1 MLNLRKSNSKT
12 QHRGSTTDNDTCDQ
26 PRSTTLL
33 DWQQLQNWLWLRL
46 TKTDIQQLLT
56 ETAGGTE
63 CTHITLV
70 MVYTMVQRR
79 GADGVAGEAMR
90 CYYKQSYAPRAVIIT
105 EQRVAA
111 RHTSPRIRQD
121 FKRCTK
127 ILGSW
132 EEIKYYIINV
142 NMNVIAFYQT
152 YRRTNLHILG
162 HPIVNEEHGRYK
174 RNQVWN
180 LNFLF
185 TFRFWRFLRTF
196 NLEIA
201 SNIPVIQSHF
211 VLEMP

>member
-70 MVYTMVQRR
+70 MVYTMVRWR

-132 EEIKYYIINV
+132 EEIKYYV
-142 NMNVIAFYQT
+142 Y
-152 YRRTNLHILG
+152 
-162 HPIVNEEHGRYK
+162 YK
-174 RNQVWN
+174 RQYECNSI
-180 LNFLF
+180 LP
-185 TFRFWRFLRTF
+185 
-196 NLEIA
+196 
-201 SNIPVIQSHF
+201 NI
-211 VLEMP
+211 